1 VRPLHVCVS
10 ALAVLAILWS
20 TPPLAASPIAVVDQQ
35 NPGPF
40 TTTNG
45 VSTPFYFGQSF
56 TPTLSG
62 IDAIEFLLG
71 GANATVVV
79 DILSS
84 VSGADGLGGTVIAT
98 SNPVSYNVPS
108 GQQVIHFDF
117 ASTVALTPGQTYV
130 ARLHNLSG
138 QLFVRHTQGNAYTG
152 GQFLHQGF
160 APSTF
165 SGTDLVF
172 REGLHAQLNPVPEP
186 TTLALWGVGIA
197 GTAAVVRL
205 RHRRRSPEPA
215 ASR

>member
-1 VRPLHVCVS
+1 MRPLGICVS
-10 ALAVLAILWS
+10 ALTALAFVCS
-20 TPPLAASPIAVVDQQ
+20 TTPVAASPIAVVDQQ

-45 VSTPFYFGQSF
+45 VTVPFYFGQSF

-79 DILSS
+79 DILGG
-84 VSGADGLGGTVIAT
+84 VSGSDGLGGTVIAT
-98 SNPVSYNVPS
+98 SLPVSYNIPS

-172 REGLHAQLNPVPEP
+172 REGLHAQLTPVPEP
-186 TTLALWGVGIA
+186 ATLALWGVGVVAA
-197 GTAAVVRL
+197 GAVTRL
-205 RHRRRSPEPA
+205 RRRRQSQE
-215 ASR
+215 SGTLR